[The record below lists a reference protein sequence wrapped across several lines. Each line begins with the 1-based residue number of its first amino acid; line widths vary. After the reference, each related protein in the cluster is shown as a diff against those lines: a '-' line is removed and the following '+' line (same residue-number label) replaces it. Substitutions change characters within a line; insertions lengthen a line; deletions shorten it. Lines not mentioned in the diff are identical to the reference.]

1 MPYSNDKIT
10 ALYERLSR
18 DDEQQGESNSILNQK
33 KYLEDYA
40 KNRGLRN
47 IRHFSDDGYSG
58 TNFNRPAFNALLE
71 EIKAGN
77 VGTVLVKDM
86 SRFGRNYLQV
96 GFYTEVLFPDKGV
109 RFIAINNNID
119 SNNPTDNEF
128 APFLN
133 IMNEWYAKDTSK
145 KIRAIFR
152 NRMENGQRCSGSV
165 PYGYKRMPGDKQSL
179 YIDPEAADVVRRIFR
194 MAADAVPMGT
204 IAQRLT
210 EEKVLI
216 PSAYAEAHNLDCHNH
231 NYFDPYEWTTT
242 SIKYI
247 LERKEYLG
255 HSVFGKTVTEN
266 FKTKKR
272 RKATDEELL
281 FFENTHEAIIDQETW
296 DKANKLLMR
305 RPKRLPN
312 GKNTHRLAGM
322 VFCAD
327 CGARMSYKSP
337 DANHCKDKPAYDCMS
352 AFQCSRYRNRR
363 HGCVSHFI
371 KASLLEEAVSAS
383 LKAVSKDVLKDEEG
397 FAGQLMEQ
405 WNQNHAQMS
414 EDTRKELSSA
424 RHRVDE
430 LDLLI
435 RGLYENQAKGL
446 LPERQFQKLM
456 KQYDEEQLKL
466 EGRIGE
472 LEDADAPTAPRK
484 ADVDRFIALIRKYR
498 DVSEVTDEMLYSL
511 IDRID
516 VYAGTGRGNDRE
528 QRLDI
533 SFSFIGQYVPSIDPE
548 EEKIRQEKAEAE
560 KIERKKLQSKIR
572 YEKRKQH
579 RKDLKERATT
589 DPEAAAE
596 YQALLES
603 SRKSNRKQWEKIR
616 QRKQDNIDPAIIEE
630 KEKKH
635 RIARLRKLKMAELE
649 ELAQTDPEAEMVLT
663 QRREKHA
670 EQNRKSKERRRK
682 LREESK
688 VSKDTHEEAV
698 VLEER
703 KREYNRRRTAKRKAE
718 REELKRLAEQG
729 DKDAAAKLAEIRAK
743 DVLAVTKSRKKLD
756 EQAKTDPEAAKKK
769 EEILRK
775 RREYNRKRAAE
786 LKERAKTDPE
796 AAEKLARHRGKSLQA
811 TNKCNAK
818 IKLLAEQGD
827 QDAIEK
833 LKHRREYNNDYCRR
847 YRKGKKEEVQKDAG

>member
-1 MPYSNDKIT
+1 MPYSKDKIT

-165 PYGYKRMPGDKQSL
+165 PYGYKRMPGDKQNL

-405 WNQNHAQMS
+405 WVQNHEQMS
-414 EDTRKELSSA
+414 EDMRKELSA
-424 RHRVDE
+424 AQHRVDE

-435 RGLYENQAKGL
+435 RGLYENQSKGL

-498 DVSEVTDEMLYSL
+498 
-511 IDRID
+511 
-516 VYAGTGRGNDRE
+516 
-528 QRLDI
+528 
-533 SFSFIGQYVPSIDPE
+533 
-548 EEKIRQEKAEAE
+548 
-560 KIERKKLQSKIR
+560 
-572 YEKRKQH
+572 
-579 RKDLKERATT
+579 
-589 DPEAAAE
+589 
-596 YQALLES
+596 
-603 SRKSNRKQWEKIR
+603 
-616 QRKQDNIDPAIIEE
+616 
-630 KEKKH
+630 
-635 RIARLRKLKMAELE
+635 
-649 ELAQTDPEAEMVLT
+649 
-663 QRREKHA
+663 
-670 EQNRKSKERRRK
+670 
-682 LREESK
+682 
-688 VSKDTHEEAV
+688 
-698 VLEER
+698 
-703 KREYNRRRTAKRKAE
+703 
-718 REELKRLAEQG
+718 
-729 DKDAAAKLAEIRAK
+729 
-743 DVLAVTKSRKKLD
+743 
-756 EQAKTDPEAAKKK
+756 
-769 EEILRK
+769 
-775 RREYNRKRAAE
+775 
-786 LKERAKTDPE
+786 
-796 AAEKLARHRGKSLQA
+796 
-811 TNKCNAK
+811 
-818 IKLLAEQGD
+818 
-827 QDAIEK
+827 
-833 LKHRREYNNDYCRR
+833 
-847 YRKGKKEEVQKDAG
+847 

>member
-58 TNFNRPAFNALLE
+58 TNFNRPAFNTLLE

-165 PYGYKRMPGDKQSL
+165 PYGYKRLPGDKQNL
-179 YIDPEAADVVRRIFR
+179 YIDPEAADVVRRIFK

-231 NYFDPYEWTTT
+231 NYYDPYEWTTT
-242 SIKYI
+242 SIRYI

-272 RKATDEELL
+272 RKAADDELI

-405 WNQNHAQMS
+405 WVQNHEQMS
-414 EDTRKELSSA
+414 EDMRKELSA
-424 RHRVDE
+424 AQHRVDE

-603 SRKSNRKQWEKIR
+603 SRKSNRKRWEKIR

-635 RIARLRKLKMAELE
+635 RIAGLRKLKMA
-649 ELAQTDPEAEMVLT
+649 
-663 QRREKHA
+663 
-670 EQNRKSKERRRK
+670 
-682 LREESK
+682 
-688 VSKDTHEEAV
+688 
-698 VLEER
+698 
-703 KREYNRRRTAKRKAE
+703 
-718 REELKRLAEQG
+718 
-729 DKDAAAKLAEIRAK
+729 
-743 DVLAVTKSRKKLD
+743 
-756 EQAKTDPEAAKKK
+756 
-769 EEILRK
+769 
-775 RREYNRKRAAE
+775 
-786 LKERAKTDPE
+786 
-796 AAEKLARHRGKSLQA
+796 
-811 TNKCNAK
+811 
-818 IKLLAEQGD
+818 
-827 QDAIEK
+827 
-833 LKHRREYNNDYCRR
+833 
-847 YRKGKKEEVQKDAG
+847 

>member
-1 MPYSNDKIT
+1 MQLTDHVSYVVTDPKVEVCKVKVESTVLAITKAISKSMCSQLYFLLRDGICWEGGAMPFSKDKIT

-58 TNFNRPAFNALLE
+58 TNFNRPAFNTLLE

-165 PYGYKRMPGDKQSL
+165 PYGYKRMPGDKQNL

-194 MAADAVPMGT
+194 MAAGAVPMGT

-231 NYFDPYEWTTT
+231 NYYDPYEWTTT
-242 SIKYI
+242 SIRYI

-371 KASLLEEAVSAS
+371 KASLLEGKLRKVKGHMWLSMTFC
-383 LKAVSKDVLKDEEG
+383 VSK
-397 FAGQLMEQ
+397 
-405 WNQNHAQMS
+405 S
-414 EDTRKELSSA
+414 T
-424 RHRVDE
+424 
-430 LDLLI
+430 
-435 RGLYENQAKGL
+435 
-446 LPERQFQKLM
+446 P
-456 KQYDEEQLKL
+456 
-466 EGRIGE
+466 
-472 LEDADAPTAPRK
+472 
-484 ADVDRFIALIRKYR
+484 
-498 DVSEVTDEMLYSL
+498 
-511 IDRID
+511 
-516 VYAGTGRGNDRE
+516 
-528 QRLDI
+528 
-533 SFSFIGQYVPSIDPE
+533 
-548 EEKIRQEKAEAE
+548 
-560 KIERKKLQSKIR
+560 
-572 YEKRKQH
+572 
-579 RKDLKERATT
+579 
-589 DPEAAAE
+589 
-596 YQALLES
+596 
-603 SRKSNRKQWEKIR
+603 
-616 QRKQDNIDPAIIEE
+616 
-630 KEKKH
+630 
-635 RIARLRKLKMAELE
+635 
-649 ELAQTDPEAEMVLT
+649 
-663 QRREKHA
+663 
-670 EQNRKSKERRRK
+670 
-682 LREESK
+682 
-688 VSKDTHEEAV
+688 
-698 VLEER
+698 
-703 KREYNRRRTAKRKAE
+703 
-718 REELKRLAEQG
+718 
-729 DKDAAAKLAEIRAK
+729 
-743 DVLAVTKSRKKLD
+743 
-756 EQAKTDPEAAKKK
+756 
-769 EEILRK
+769 
-775 RREYNRKRAAE
+775 
-786 LKERAKTDPE
+786 
-796 AAEKLARHRGKSLQA
+796 KSLTA
-811 TNKCNAK
+811 
-818 IKLLAEQGD
+818 LSLAIFGWVKPC
-827 QDAIEK
+827 I
-833 LKHRREYNNDYCRR
+833 
-847 YRKGKKEEVQKDAG
+847 

>member
-1 MPYSNDKIT
+1 MPYSKDKIT

-58 TNFNRPAFNALLE
+58 TNFNRPAFNTLLE

-165 PYGYKRMPGDKQSL
+165 PYGYKRMPGDKQNL

-405 WNQNHAQMS
+405 WVQNHEQMS
-414 EDTRKELSSA
+414 EDMRKELSA
-424 RHRVDE
+424 AQHRVDE

-572 YEKRKQH
+572 YEKKKQH

-603 SRKSNRKQWEKIR
+603 TRKSGKKYREKIR
-616 QRKQDNIDPAIIEE
+616 QREQDNIDPAIIEE

-635 RIARLRKLKMAELE
+635 RIAGLRKLKMAELE
-649 ELAQTDPEAEMVLT
+649 KLAQTDPEAEMVLT

-688 VSKDTHEEAV
+688 VSKDAHKETKTP
-698 VLEER
+698 EER
-703 KREYNRRRTAKRKAE
+703 RREYNKRRTAKRKAE

>member
-165 PYGYKRMPGDKQSL
+165 PYGYKRMPGDKQNL

-405 WNQNHAQMS
+405 WIQNHEQMS
-414 EDTRKELSSA
+414 EDMRKELSA
-424 RHRVDE
+424 AQHRVDE

-484 ADVDRFIALIRKYR
+484 ADVDRFISLIRKYR

-533 SFSFIGQYVPSIDPE
+533 SFSFIGQYVP
-548 EEKIRQEKAEAE
+548 
-560 KIERKKLQSKIR
+560 
-572 YEKRKQH
+572 
-579 RKDLKERATT
+579 
-589 DPEAAAE
+589 
-596 YQALLES
+596 
-603 SRKSNRKQWEKIR
+603 
-616 QRKQDNIDPAIIEE
+616 
-630 KEKKH
+630 
-635 RIARLRKLKMAELE
+635 
-649 ELAQTDPEAEMVLT
+649 
-663 QRREKHA
+663 
-670 EQNRKSKERRRK
+670 
-682 LREESK
+682 
-688 VSKDTHEEAV
+688 
-698 VLEER
+698 
-703 KREYNRRRTAKRKAE
+703 
-718 REELKRLAEQG
+718 
-729 DKDAAAKLAEIRAK
+729 
-743 DVLAVTKSRKKLD
+743 
-756 EQAKTDPEAAKKK
+756 
-769 EEILRK
+769 
-775 RREYNRKRAAE
+775 
-786 LKERAKTDPE
+786 
-796 AAEKLARHRGKSLQA
+796 
-811 TNKCNAK
+811 
-818 IKLLAEQGD
+818 
-827 QDAIEK
+827 
-833 LKHRREYNNDYCRR
+833 
-847 YRKGKKEEVQKDAG
+847 

>member
-165 PYGYKRMPGDKQSL
+165 PYGYKRMPGDKQNL

-405 WNQNHAQMS
+405 WVQNHEQMS
-414 EDTRKELSSA
+414 EDMRKELSA
-424 RHRVDE
+424 AQHRVDE

-472 LEDADAPTAPRK
+472 LEDSDAPTAPRK

-579 RKDLKERATT
+579 RKDLKERAAA
-589 DPEAAAE
+589 DPEAAAQ

-635 RIARLRKLKMAELE
+635 RIAGLRKLKMAELE

-682 LREESK
+682 RREESK

-698 VLEER
+698 DLEER

-743 DVLAVTKSRKKLD
+743 AVLATTKSRKKLE

-775 RREYNRKRAAE
+775 RREYNRKKAAE
-786 LKERAKTDPE
+786 LKERSKTDPE
-796 AAEKLARHRGKSLQA
+796 AAEELARHREKSLQA
-811 TNKCNAK
+811 TNKCNAN

-833 LKHRREYNNDYCRR
+833 LKHRREYNIDYCRR
-847 YRKGKKEEVQKDAG
+847 YREKKREEVS